1 MVLHPQRAH
10 SALSLQNLRRG
21 FSANLQQQTRG
32 YLENQRFRPLQQ
44 RDCLESLLR
53 LEEQEHL
60 AWANQCLEHKVLA
73 NQD

>member
-10 SALSLQNLRRG
+10 SALSLQDLRRG
-21 FSANLQQQTRG
+21 YSANLQQQARG
-32 YLENQRFRPLQQ
+32 YSGNQLFRPLREQHY
-44 RDCLESLLR
+44 LESLLR